1 MRSNIMNRTIK
12 QVADKLNVST
22 EEVKEVAK
30 VLFTPI
36 PPTFDEFQINQIRN
50 YLAEPEK
57 KSLPQTN
64 SLSNT
69 QNSSKVSINNQEAEN
84 LNIFSQERTEKRI
97 KRLYEAGSMV
107 GKSEA
112 QAFNSARNDAFMKE
126 VQADDGRV
134 FYDFINGAIQHTIH
148 NSHFSRNVDRLN
160 GKREVQEVQIESF
173 EQPKDDSLKYLTESE
188 DDALA
193 RGWAKLLNPAQ

>member
-1 MRSNIMNRTIK
+1 MNIK
-12 QVADKLNVST
+12 QVSAKLSKPLDEVRQVSQT
-22 EEVKEVAK
+22 
-30 VLFTPI
+30 LFGRVP
-36 PPTFDEFQINQIRN
+36 EQYEASQIAQIEDCINNGGIKQLRQ
-50 YLAEPEK
+50 
-57 KSLPQTN
+57 SQTN
-64 SLSNT
+64 SLTNS
-69 QNSSKVSINNQEAEN
+69 QNSGKVSTNNKQQGEN
-84 LNIFSQERTEKRI
+84 LDIFSQERTEKRI

-134 FYDFINGAIQHTIH
+134 FYDFINGAIEHTIH

-173 EQPKDDSLKYLTESE
+173 EQPTDDSLKYLTESE

-193 RGWAKLLNPAQ
+193 RGWAKLLNPGQ

>member
-1 MRSNIMNRTIK
+1 MVRTIK
-12 QVADKLNVST
+12 QVAEKLNVST
-22 EEVKEVAK
+22 EEVKEAAR
-30 VLFTPI
+30 VLFTPM

-69 QNSSKVSINNQEAEN
+69 QNSSKVSTNNKQQGEN

-112 QAFNSARNDAFMKE
+112 QAFNAARNDAFMKE
-126 VQADDGRV
+126 VQADDDQV

-173 EQPKDDSLKYLTESE
+173 EQPTDDSLKYLTESE

-193 RGWAKLLNPAQ
+193 RGWAKLLNPGQ

>member
-1 MRSNIMNRTIK
+1 MGLNQR
-12 QVADKLNVST
+12 QVAAELNVSI
-22 EEVKEVAK
+22 EQVRDAVKT
-30 VLFTPI
+30 LFSPI
-36 PPTFDEFQINQIRN
+36 PPEFSAAQVNQIREH
-50 YLAEPEK
+50 LERPQQK
-57 KSLPQTN
+57 QLSQTN
-64 SLSNT
+64 SLTNS
-69 QNSSKVSINNQEAEN
+69 QNSGKVSTNDQAEN

-160 GKREVQEVQIESF
+160 GRKEVQEVQIERF
-173 EQPKDDSLKYLTESE
+173 EQPTDDSLKYLIESE

-193 RGWAKLLNPAQ
+193 RGWAKLLNPGQ

>member
-1 MRSNIMNRTIK
+1 MNYTIK
-12 QVADKLNVST
+12 QVADKLNLPT
-22 EEVKEVAK
+22 EEVKKIAK
-30 VLFTPI
+30 ILFKPV
-36 PPTFDEFQINQIRN
+36 PSLFDEFQINQIKN

-57 KSLPQTN
+57 KSLPQSN
-64 SLSNT
+64 SLSDT
-69 QNSSKVSINNQEAEN
+69 QNSNKVSVNNQQAEN

-112 QAFNSARNDAFMKE
+112 QAFNAARNDAFMKE
-126 VQADDGRV
+126 VQTDDDQV

-160 GKREVQEVQIESF
+160 GRREVQEVQVESF
-173 EQPKDDSLKYLTESE
+173 EQPKDDSLKYLTLEE
-188 DDALA
+188 DDALT
-193 RGWAKLLNPAQ
+193 RGWAKLLNPGQ

>member
-1 MRSNIMNRTIK
+1 MNLKQASIKLNSTEELVVKGSIELFGAVPKSYDAAHIEKLSQHLSQKQLPQTGSLSNQNSG
-12 QVADKLNVST
+12 NVST
-22 EEVKEVAK
+22 N
-30 VLFTPI
+30 
-36 PPTFDEFQINQIRN
+36 DQ
-50 YLAEPEK
+50 
-57 KSLPQTN
+57 
-64 SLSNT
+64 
-69 QNSSKVSINNQEAEN
+69 AEN

-112 QAFNSARNDAFMKE
+112 QAFNTARNDAFLKG
-126 VQADDGRV
+126 VQGNDDQA

-173 EQPKDDSLKYLTESE
+173 EQPTDDSLKYLTLEE
-188 DDALA
+188 DNALA
-193 RGWAKLLNPAQ
+193 RGWAKLLNPGQ